1 MPVLSNAEG
10 NPSVTNLCPSVA
22 KNNRP
27 SSRRACP
34 EQCHP
39 PLDGLASGRIQSA
52 VPRSACKTTKHLV
65 HSPI

>member
-1 MPVLSNAEG
+1 MPGLSNAEG
-10 NPSVTNLCPSVA
+10 NPSVTNLCPCVA

-34 EQCHP
+34 EQCHS
-39 PLDGLASGRIQSA
+39 PLDGPASGRVLSA
-52 VPRSACKTTKHLV
+52 APRSACETTKHLV